1 MSEVFAATCVITY
14 MKKPPE
20 HPPLDSAFE
29 LLLDAIVRDDR
40 KEVIALLN
48 CEPDLA
54 LQRVDQPR
62 LYQGQLGHWLYAK
75 DTALHLSAAG
85 YRYEI
90 ASELI
95 KLGADVNAAQNMR
108 RGRPLHYAADGCP
121 GNPVFDPAR
130 QVKMIQLL
138 LKAGAEID
146 AADKNGA
153 TALHRAVRT
162 RCAAAVECLLKAGAN
177 PALKNKPGS
186 TTFHLAVQNT
196 GRGGS
201 GNEEA
206 KTAQVKIIQSLRAH
220 GADPKTKDANG
231 RSVFDWTANDAIR
244 QLLLKK
250 T

>member
-1 MSEVFAATCVITY
+1 V
-14 MKKPPE
+14 
-20 HPPLDSAFE
+20 
-29 LLLDAIVRDDR
+29 
-40 KEVIALLN
+40 ALLKRG
-48 CEPDLA
+48 PDLA
-54 LQRVDQPR
+54 RELVDQPR

-75 DTALHLSAAG
+75 DTALHLAAAG
-85 YRYEI
+85 HRCEI

-121 GNPVFDPAR
+121 GNPMFDEKR

-138 LKAGAEID
+138 LKAGADLD

-162 RCAAAVECLLKAGAN
+162 RCAAAVGCLLKAGAD
-177 PALKNKPGS
+177 PSLKNKPGS
-186 TTFHLAVQNT
+186 TPFHLAVQNT

-201 GNEEA
+201 GNEQA
-206 KTAQVKIIQSLRAH
+206 KIAQAEIIRSLLTH
-220 GADPKTKDANG
+220 GADPKIKDDNG
-231 RSVFDWTANDAIR
+231 KSVFDWTKSVAIR
-244 QLLLKK
+244 QLLLKN